1 MSNKRDNVNINYL
14 SRDFQTIKEDLLRY
28 AKRYYPDTF
37 KDFSTAGFGALMLD
51 AVAYT
56 SDMLSFYLDYQANES
71 FLSTAIE
78 YENVLKHG
86 QTVGYKHQG
95 ARATHGV
102 VTLYALIPA
111 NSDASGPDMNYAPI
125 MKAGSTLSS
134 TAAALF
140 TLTSDVNFASPENE
154 IVVAKTNS
162 TTGEPTY
169 YAVRAAGQVVSG
181 ENRVKDFKNLGDF
194 VKFRKLTLPGNNV
207 TEIISV
213 TDSNGNEYFEVENLS
228 QSIRFR

>member
-1 MSNKRDNVNINYL
+1 MSNKRDNVSINYL

-28 AKRYYPDTF
+28 AKRYYPDSF
-37 KDFSTAGFGALMLD
+37 KDFSTAGFGALMID

-111 NSDASGPDMNYAPI
+111 DSGASGPDMNYAPM

-134 TAAALF
+134 TASSLF
-140 TLTSDVNFASPENE
+140 TRFDGSNAL
-154 IVVAKTNS
+154 
-162 TTGEPTY
+162 
-169 YAVRAAGQVVSG
+169 
-181 ENRVKDFKNLGDF
+181 
-194 VKFRKLTLPGNNV
+194 
-207 TEIISV
+207 SV
-213 TDSNGNEYFEVENLS
+213 T
-228 QSIRFR
+228 

>member
-95 ARATHGV
+95 ARATHGI
-102 VTLYALIPA
+102 VTL
-111 NSDASGPDMNYAPI
+111 
-125 MKAGSTLSS
+125 
-134 TAAALF
+134 
-140 TLTSDVNFASPENE
+140 
-154 IVVAKTNS
+154 
-162 TTGEPTY
+162 
-169 YAVRAAGQVVSG
+169 
-181 ENRVKDFKNLGDF
+181 
-194 VKFRKLTLPGNNV
+194 
-207 TEIISV
+207 
-213 TDSNGNEYFEVENLS
+213 
-228 QSIRFR
+228 